1 MSIFSKLS
9 EIESKYQITLHEGE
23 NFKQALYNGKMTDS
37 EDCIIDKIELTLK
50 HYPNSKGIG
59 LSTYSSDET
68 SSCEFCYAVAL
79 PAD

>member
-9 EIESKYQITLHEGE
+9 EIESKYQIPLHEGE

-50 HYPNSKGIG
+50 HYPDSKDIQ
-59 LSTYSSDET
+59 LSTYQSDDT
-68 SSCEFCYAVAL
+68 SEITFCYAVVV
-79 PAD
+79 PY

>member
-50 HYPNSKGIG
+50 HYPDSKGIG

-68 SSCEFCYAVAL
+68 SSDIFCYAVVI
-79 PAD
+79 PAY